1 MCKNQLE
8 LLMRYAMKLYQK
20 EKELTFP
27 KVLILVL
34 VLDFIMEDSQED
46 R

>member
-1 MCKNQLE
+1 MCKDQLE
-8 LLMRYAMKLYQK
+8 LLMRYAMNLYQK

-34 VLDFIMEDSQED
+34 VLDFIMEDLQED